1 MVDYDTAN
9 ARLTSLTTFM
19 GGLSVIILL
28 LSINILAGKNW
39 QPTASLLVV
48 ESVNVIFLLVS
59 MLLFFTSAA
68 TLASAYFEAGVRVD
82 VGVKRARRLLV
93 SGVMLTFWSLSALLL
108 VAFGFTAQAIL
119 YSLVAAFSPVAF
131 FIVRMR
137 QGIAL

>member
-28 LSINILAGKNW
+28 LSINIMAGKNG
-39 QPTASLLVV
+39 QLTVSLFVV
-48 ESVNVIFLLVS
+48 ESANVILLLAS

-82 VGVKRARRLLV
+82 VGVKRVRRLLV
-93 SGVMLTFWSLSALLL
+93 TGVMLTFWSLSALLL
-108 VAFGFTAQAIL
+108 VAFDFTAQAVL
-119 YSLVAAFSPVAF
+119 YFLVAAIAPVVF
-131 FIVRMR
+131 FFVRTR

>member
-28 LSINILAGKNW
+28 LSINIMAGKNG
-39 QPTASLLVV
+39 QLTLSLFVV
-48 ESVNVIFLLVS
+48 ESANVILLLTS

-68 TLASAYFEAGVRVD
+68 TLASAYFEAGVSVD
-82 VGVKRARRLLV
+82 VGVKRVRRLLV
-93 SGVMLTFWSLSALLL
+93 VGVMLTFWSLSALLL
-108 VAFGFTAQAIL
+108 VAFGFTAQAVL
-119 YSLVAAFSPVAF
+119 YSLVAAMAPVVF
-131 FIVRMR
+131 FFVRTR